1 MNALKRLA
9 GMLVQEERAIPV
21 VRLSWFNRYFL
32 EPSVAQAPLPLHSFL
47 PNCFLLPPP
56 LPLQEFSP
64 LQACFSISFLSVS
77 SAKFPASAENVG
89 LDTPCEGAAFNR
101 AIVPPSRPA
110 KAAVSTREFLLIFMW
125 INLLLSCRFQP

>member
-1 MNALKRLA
+1 
-9 GMLVQEERAIPV
+9 MLVQEEWAVPV
-21 VRLSWFNRYFL
+21 APRSRFKPYFL

-47 PNCFLLPPP
+47 PRSFLSPPP

-89 LDTPCEGAAFNR
+89 LETPCEGAAFNR
-101 AIVPPSRPA
+101 AIVPPSKPA
-110 KAAVSTREFLLIFMW
+110 NAAASTREFLLIFMW
-125 INLLLSCRFQP
+125 ISLL